1 MSDTLTQLVALS
13 ADYRDPLTSIDW
25 QSANS
30 GRPWLPP
37 ELLSLAG
44 LNIQRDM
51 APETLRRFSQI
62 EFARLCATGLWLEGL
77 LISRTSHGGYLRLP
91 LAEARIVLQEVRE
104 EAGHGLMFL
113 EMIDRAGLGGVRL
126 LGGTQW
132 LSWVARRLHPNSAE
146 FWAMVYLGESVTDNL
161 ALRALRADAGSV
173 CPVARQILMLHHK
186 DEARHIAA
194 ARAFLKRRLTAL
206 SPLRRRAISWTMNFI
221 LSSFLKATFY
231 PTMASLQAL
240 GLPDPAA
247 TARRAAACPDR
258 RALAEACAAPALKF
272 LQSCLADPARKVART
287 PDHGPALLPL
297 RGATAPR
304 TDLDRRR
311 AKDKMPV
318 FISSDIYRQA
328 AYGSNHPLT
337 IPRVETVMELCE
349 MLGWLGHGD
358 LKDSPRATPE
368 QLARFHDR
376 DYIDTLRRVA
386 ALGRADRDSR
396 ERYGLGTLE
405 NPVFPGL
412 YERATT
418 SVGGS
423 ILAAELAMEGRVAY
437 HPAGG
442 THHGRPD
449 RASGFCYFN
458 DPVIAILTL
467 LDGGLKRV
475 FYADLDAHFGDGVQ
489 DAFADDDRVLTVS
502 IHEEGRWPYAGPV
515 EDRAGGAARNLP
527 VPKGFNDSELDF
539 LMRQAILPLG
549 ARFEPEAV
557 VITCGADGLAG
568 DPLSGMALSNG
579 ALWQAVERLIK
590 LAPSTVVLGGGGYN
604 PWTVARCWTGLW
616 GRLCGLDTSVTLPDV
631 AQTLMRA
638 LECDLVDEE
647 DVPESWWLTLADE
660 SNPGPVRPEVQAL
673 VPQVLAP

>member
-1 MSDTLTQLVALS
+1 MSDSLTQLAALG
-13 ADYRDPLTSIDW
+13 AAYRDPLQAIDW
-25 QSANS
+25 QAADPA
-30 GRPWLPP
+30 RPWLPP

-44 LNIQRDM
+44 LPSQRDM
-51 APETLRRFSQI
+51 APETLRRFSRI
-62 EFARLCATGLWLEGL
+62 EFARLCAAGLWLEGL
-77 LISRTSHGGYLRLP
+77 MINRTSQDSYLQQP
-91 LAEARIVLQEVRE
+91 LAEARVVLQEVRE

-113 EMIDRAGLGGVRL
+113 EMIDRAGLDGVPL
-126 LGGTQW
+126 LGGTQL
-132 LSWVARRLHPNSAE
+132 LSWVARRLKPDSAE

-161 ALRALRADAGSV
+161 ALRALRLDPDAI
-173 CPVARQILMLHHK
+173 CPLARQVLLQHHK

-194 ARAFLKRRLTAL
+194 ARTLLKRRLGAL
-206 SPLRRRAISWTMNFI
+206 TPLRRRV
-221 LSSFLKATFY
+221 LSQTLEWLLPLFLKATFY
-231 PTMASLQAL
+231 PTPASLQAL
-240 GLPDPAA
+240 GLADPVSV
-247 TARRAAACPDR
+247 ARQAAACPQR
-258 RALAEACAAPALKF
+258 RALAEACAAPARKF
-272 LQSCLADPARKVART
+272 LRSCLADPDPKARKTMDQGQNTLAL
-287 PDHGPALLPL
+287 HGE
-297 RGATAPR
+297 TAPR
-304 TDLDRRR
+304 SGPNDKR

-337 IPRVETVMELCE
+337 IPRVETVMELCDI
-349 MLGWLGHGD
+349 LRWLDRDD
-358 LKDSPRATPE
+358 LKESPQATPE
-368 QLARFHDR
+368 QLAQFHDR

-386 ALGRADRDSR
+386 SLGRADRESR

-405 NPVFPGL
+405 NPIFPGL
-412 YERATT
+412 YERAST

-475 FYADLDAHFGDGVQ
+475 FYVDLDAHFGDGVQ
-489 DAFADDDRVLTVS
+489 DAFADDDRVFTVS

-515 EDRAGGAARNLP
+515 DDRAGGAARNLP
-527 VPKGFNDSELDF
+527 VPKGFNDSELGF
-539 LMRQAILPLG
+539 LMREAVLPLG
-549 ARFEPEAV
+549 ERFAPEAV

-568 DPLSGMALSNG
+568 DPLSGMELSNAG
-579 ALWQAVERLIK
+579 LWRAVEQLVM
-590 LAPSTVVLGGGGYN
+590 LAPATVVLGGGGYN

-616 GRLCGLDTSVTLPDV
+616 GRLCGLNTAAALPAA
-631 AQTLMRA
+631 AQALLRG

-647 DVPESWWLTLADE
+647 DVPDAWHLSLEDAP
-660 SNPGPVRPEVQAL
+660 NPGPVRPEIQAL
-673 VPQVLAP
+673 VPIVLAP